1 MTEYQLVPTDA
12 IYRDHNQ
19 PRKHFD
25 QTKLEE
31 LAASI
36 REHGIIQP
44 IAVSEDGDGRYMLI
58 YGERRWLAAQMV
70 GLRRV
75 PAVVGQ
81 PDGTAVDR
89 FILQLEENENQ
100 VPLDPIDE
108 AEALDYLL
116 RQGDDGRPISRT
128 ALAAMRRRSLPYI
141 DARLSLLGLDEAIQ
155 QLVREGNWP
164 VDIRATRAILSIPD
178 ATVRIA
184 LAEKMAN
191 PRVNL
196 KQLTAV
202 CAAAATQTI
211 QAHTAVSANDADNRP
226 FEAAQVL
233 LERGEDVPAD
243 TANGRNTRAG
253 WTAVRKAFADVCG
266 DCGWRDTTGVAEP
279 ALTIVLEAFGHT
291 CESCTDKMANG
302 KLDTCR
308 DCPAPDALSRIIQGA
323 KRHDS

>member
-128 ALAAMRRRSLPYI
+128 ALAAMRRRSLPHI

-184 LAEKMAN
+184 PW
-191 PRVNL
+191 PR
-196 KQLTAV
+196 
-202 CAAAATQTI
+202 
-211 QAHTAVSANDADNRP
+211 RWP
-226 FEAAQVL
+226 
-233 LERGEDVPAD
+233 
-243 TANGRNTRAG
+243 TRA
-253 WTAVRKAFADVCG
+253 
-266 DCGWRDTTGVAEP
+266 
-279 ALTIVLEAFGHT
+279 LT
-291 CESCTDKMANG
+291 
-302 KLDTCR
+302 
-308 DCPAPDALSRIIQGA
+308 
-323 KRHDS
+323 